1 MRVAGVD
8 ERMVDGERDAE
19 FLVFIYEGGDH
30 AGCSWSVDSYVLA
43 DTDLPRVLSW
53 LRENLPSGCCW
64 SLGVVQRPR
73 HVGTDVGSWPYRV
86 EVRRIPTFDVAWI
99 VGGDVLN
106 SDPANRSASQ
116 ERLAQAM
123 LARRD
128 SVEF

>member
-1 MRVAGVD
+1 MKVAGVD

-19 FLVFIYEGGDH
+19 FLVFIYEGGE
-30 AGCSWSVDSYVLA
+30 GYSWSVDSYLLT
-43 DTDLPRVLSW
+43 DTDLPGVLSW
-53 LRENLPSGCCW
+53 LRDNLPSGCCW

-73 HVGTDVGSWPYRV
+73 PVGAGNWPFRV

-106 SDPANRSASQ
+106 SDPANRSADE
-116 ERLAQAM
+116 ERVAQGM

-128 SVEF
+128 SVQF